1 MKHFFLLAV
10 SFLTAIQTSMASPD
24 LDYRN
29 MGTLSPTDYL
39 FGSHGRSKDPVFD
52 EYRTVDLNLN
62 LGLGADC
69 GRMNIHNT
77 MQAAL
82 RNILDSK
89 YLGDIGKDIMASSPL
104 LLTCYFSPTW
114 CSILKHSQIQSNFL
128 AQLRMNQCKAID
140 SYTDSKVNEFYEQR
154 AECVRKANQQ
164 TGGNFE
170 QSMESCKNYWDTD
183 IASWAGGGHKTP
195 ENRLIESTAKW
206 AGFQGASAD
215 RVVNITKAMIGDTV
229 IKRGSLSID
238 YGPRRVQLTPRT
250 YLIDVK
256 KDTFDKLCGR
266 VVQKI
271 LAKGGYRS
279 NVYKLISDDD
289 LKSLSGASENYLIDR
304 QTILSLAYLPHN
316 KREIACKK
324 LSDALAMSI
333 FSDDMGRTMDFTSSK
348 LSGNPHLPTK
358 RQEEAIRKTRVL
370 KDQIEMTLS
379 LEKQNSEPLT
389 EVLHQI
395 NREGDKYQ
403 RVVIEEEMTVDRK
416 TELSKRLDNLFFD
429 CADGIGCHKEFQ

>member
-1 MKHFFLLAV
+1 MKNLFLLLV
-10 SFLTAIQTSMASPD
+10 FLSQAAFAASD

-29 MGTLSPTDYL
+29 MGTLSPSDYL
-39 FGSHGRSKDPVFD
+39 LGSHGRGRDPVFD
-52 EYRTVDLNLN
+52 EYRTIDLNLN

-114 CSILKHSQIQSNFL
+114 CSILKHSQLQSNFL

-140 SYTDSKVNEFYEQR
+140 AYTDSKVNEFYEQR

-164 TGGNFE
+164 SGGNFE

-183 IASWAGGGHKTP
+183 LASWSGGGDKTP

-215 RVVNITKAMIGDTV
+215 RVVNITKAMIGDTI
-229 IKRGSLSID
+229 IKRGSLRID
-238 YGPRRVQLTPRT
+238 YGPRRVQITPRT

-256 KDTFDKLCGR
+256 EDTFGKLCGG
-266 VVQKI
+266 VVKKVLSQ
-271 LAKGGYRS
+271 GGFRS
-279 NVYKLISDDD
+279 NVYKLITDDD
-289 LKSLSGASENYLIDR
+289 LKSLSGASEKYLIDR
-304 QTILSLAYLPHN
+304 QTILSLAYLPHA

-333 FSDDMGRTMDFTSSK
+333 FSDDMGRTIDFTSSK
-348 LSGNPHLPTK
+348 LAGNPHLPTK
-358 RQEEAIRKTRVL
+358 RKEEAIQKTMVL
-370 KDQIEMTLS
+370 KDQIEMTLA
-379 LEKQNSEPLT
+379 LEKQNSEPLN

-395 NREGDKYQ
+395 NKEGEKYQ
-403 RVVIEEEMTVDRK
+403 RVVVDEELTVDRK
-416 TELSKRLDNLFFD
+416 QEMSKRLNNLFFD
-429 CADGIGCHKEFQ
+429 CADRIGCHKEF

>member
-1 MKHFFLLAV
+1 MKNLFLLMV
-10 SFLTAIQTSMASPD
+10 FLAQAAFAAPD

-29 MGTLSPTDYL
+29 MGTLSPSDYL
-39 FGSHGRSKDPVFD
+39 FGSHGRARDPVFD

-62 LGLGADC
+62 IGLGADC

-114 CSILKHSQIQSNFL
+114 CSILKHSQLQSNFL

-164 TGGNFE
+164 SGGNFE
-170 QSMESCKNYWDTD
+170 QSLEQCKNYWDTD
-183 IASWAGGGHKTP
+183 LASWSGGGDKTP
-195 ENRLIESTAKW
+195 ENRLIEGTAKW
-206 AGFQGASAD
+206 AGFQGQSAD
-215 RVVNITKAMIGDTV
+215 RIVNITKAMIGDTI
-229 IKRGSLSID
+229 IKKGSLRID
-238 YGPRRVQLTPRT
+238 YGPRRVQITPRT

-256 KDTFDKLCGR
+256 EDTFGKLCGG
-266 VVQKI
+266 VVKKV
-271 LAKGGYRS
+271 LAQGGFRS
-279 NVYKLISDDD
+279 NVYKLITDED
-289 LKSLSGASENYLIDR
+289 LKNLSGASEKYLIDR
-304 QTILSLAYLPHN
+304 QTILSLAYLPHS

-333 FSDDMGRTMDFTSSK
+333 FSDDMGRTIDFTSSK
-348 LSGNPHLPTK
+348 LAGNPHLPTK
-358 RQEEAIRKTRVL
+358 RKEEAIQKTMVL
-370 KDQIEMTLS
+370 KDQIEMTLA
-379 LEKQNSEPLT
+379 LEKQNSEPLN

-395 NREGDKYQ
+395 NKEGEKYQ
-403 RVVIEEEMTVDRK
+403 RVVVEEELTLDRK
-416 TELSKRLDNLFFD
+416 QEMSKRLDNLFFD
-429 CADGIGCHKEFQ
+429 CADRIGCHKDF

>member
-1 MKHFFLLAV
+1 MKNLFLLMVGLSQAA
-10 SFLTAIQTSMASPD
+10 FAAPD

-29 MGTLSPTDYL
+29 MSTLSPSDYL
-39 FGSHGRSKDPVFD
+39 LGSHGRARDPVFD

-62 LGLGADC
+62 IGLGADC

-82 RNILDSK
+82 RNVLDSK

-114 CSILKHSQIQSNFL
+114 CSILKHSQLQSNFL

-140 SYTDSKVNEFYEQR
+140 AYTDSKVNEFYEQR

-164 TGGNFE
+164 SGGNFE
-170 QSMESCKNYWDTD
+170 QSMESCKNYMETD
-183 IASWAGGGHKTP
+183 LASWSGGGNKTP
-195 ENRLIESTAKW
+195 ENRLIENTAEW
-206 AGFQGASAD
+206 AGFKGASAD

-229 IKRGSLSID
+229 IKRGSLRID
-238 YGPRRVQLTPRT
+238 YGPRRIQTTPRT

-256 KDTFDKLCGR
+256 EDTFGKLCGG
-266 VVQKI
+266 VVKKV
-271 LAKGGYRS
+271 LAQGGFRS
-279 NVYKLISDDD
+279 NVYKLITDDD
-289 LKSLSGASENYLIDR
+289 LKSLSGASEKYLIDR
-304 QTILSLAYLPHN
+304 QTILSLAYLPHT

-333 FSDDMGRTMDFTSSK
+333 FSDDMGRTIDFTSSK
-348 LSGNPHLPTK
+348 LAGNPHLPTK
-358 RQEEAIRKTRVL
+358 RKEEAIQKTMVL
-370 KDQIEMTLS
+370 KDQIEMTLA
-379 LEKQNSEPLT
+379 LEKQNSEPLN

-395 NREGDKYQ
+395 NREGEKYQ
-403 RVVIEEEMTVDRK
+403 RVVVEEELTIDRK
-416 TELSKRLDNLFFD
+416 QEMSKRLDNLFFD
-429 CADGIGCHKEFQ
+429 CADRIGCHKDF